1 MSKDKIIIA
10 VFVVLSLVLSYLG
23 MSRVKLIKSQII
35 EQMENTAKLNQRL
48 EYVDGL
54 AMSLETEID
63 SGRVIGRIPQ
73 VNDPIA
79 NQVLMQKF
87 IQNFLLSRGME
98 AEVKA
103 EKERK
108 SNDFPSL
115 IGVNEVPITV
125 GVKDYSSLTQIIGM
139 LDDLRSL
146 PFGIEALCIGGGEI
160 PIPGNLRLRIKYY
173 IIPEAS

>member
-87 IQNFLLSRGME
+87 IQNFLL
-98 AEVKA
+98 
-103 EKERK
+103 
-108 SNDFPSL
+108 
-115 IGVNEVPITV
+115 PITV

-160 PIPGNLRLRIKYY
+160 PIPGNFRLRIKYY